1 MDMGTCSVLELTSC
15 LWLWVGLGT
24 QGNFRREQTRVF
36 ACQACSFFENKFSS
50 QTLSKHL
57 SSLRSQL
64 FAPGQFQE
72 QVITASS
79 FQGTYFP
86 DWFPYFV
93 HSPLLS
99 PSTAPL
105 TKWRENCS
113 SLRSETRTAIFL
125 WSAGRPHHGES
136 LKDLR
141 GVKWVDLYLLS
152 CLHCGFKAITQAPQV
167 PACWWHSLPEC
178 LSSGLWACSASS
190 HNCIVSWDR

>member
-1 MDMGTCSVLELTSC
+1 MGTCSVLELTSC

-24 QGNFRREQTRVF
+24 RGNFRCEQTRVF

-57 SSLRSQL
+57 SSLRSL

-93 HSPLLS
+93 HSSLFFLILPPHWKNGGKTAVLYALRPARPSSYDLLVD
-99 PSTAPL
+99 L
-105 TKWRENCS
+105 IVV
-113 SLRSETRTAIFL
+113 SL
-125 WSAGRPHHGES
+125 

-167 PACWWHSLPEC
+167 PACWWYSLPEC